1 MANELALRS
10 ELTGEQVALI
20 KQTIARGAT
29 DNELA
34 LFIQQCNRTGLDPF
48 SRQIYC
54 IERYTW
60 NKDTRQNERQ
70 MVTQVSI
77 DGFRLIAERTG
88 RYAGQ
93 LGPYWCGKDGAWFDV
108 WLQDGEPVAA
118 KVAVL
123 RSDWREP
130 LWAVARFSAYS
141 QKKKDGGLNPIWE
154 KMPDLMLAKC
164 AEALALRKAFPMELS
179 GLYTAEE
186 MGQADNVNVIDS
198 TVTVVTTNG
207 GAAHTN
213 GTGTG
218 VADNQPSA
226 EGARR
231 TENPNGNTGNGTK
244 VIGIVSPGTLKHL
257 HAVGN
262 SYYPDWETKR
272 HELVTAVTKGR
283 TASSK
288 ELYEAEANRLI
299 TRIEELLMV
308 QSLTVTVA
316 DAEEVNPFDE
326 PAGVPA

>member
-1 MANELALRS
+1 MANELAVRN
-10 ELTGEQVALI
+10 ELTSEQVELI
-20 KQTIARGAT
+20 KQTIAKGAT

-34 LFIQQCNRTGLDPF
+34 LFLQQCNRTGLDPF
-48 SRQIYC
+48 IRQIYA
-54 IERYTW
+54 IKRWDNSE
-60 NKDTRQNERQ
+60 KKE
-70 MVTQVSI
+70 VLSTQVSI
-77 DGFRLIAERTG
+77 DGLRLIAERTG
-88 RYAGQ
+88 KYAGQ
-93 LGPYWCGKDGAWFDV
+93 LGPYWCGKDGEWVDAWLGD
-108 WLQDGEPVAA
+108 EPPTAA

-130 LWAVARFSAYS
+130 LWSVARFSAYV
-141 QKKKDGGLNPIWE
+141 QTKRDGGLTQFWA
-154 KMPDLMLAKC
+154 KMGDLMLAKC

-186 MGQADNVNVIDS
+186 MGQADNVIDS

-213 GTGTG
+213 GTGANATN
-218 VADNQPSA
+218 NQPSA

-231 TENPNGNTGNGTK
+231 TENSNGGVGNGTK
-244 VIGIVSPGTLKHL
+244 VLGIVAPGTLKHL

-283 TASSK
+283 TSSSK

-299 TRIEELLMV
+299 TRIEELLMTAA
-308 QSLTVTVA
+308 QSVTVE
-316 DAEEVNPFDE
+316 DAPEINPFDE
-326 PAGVPA
+326 PAEVPA